1 MPCFFAQNVFNKT
14 RFDKFDRIS
23 RKKDKY
29 GEVHVLYITSFH
41 DLLNFF
47 SFMTLLSGNNV

>member
-29 GEVHVLYITSFH
+29 GEVHVLYIRSFH
-41 DLLNFF
+41 DLLKF
-47 SFMTLLSGNNV
+47 SFTTLLSGNNM